1 MWNGPYF
8 RKLFLIISHQ
18 ARCVLQ
24 YAVETWIKAFRFFI
38 FFASSTTEN
47 TAPTLMA
54 IAWIWFKIV
63 LKNFSFVWLFFISRN
78 YLIICFC
85 KITLSR
91 SSLNLTVAALWKTTL
106 TSSSNNLRVQLQF
119 NLHFHLNLSK
129 VLKQSES
136 SISIQSSFLSK
147 SLKSPQTICEFN
159 FNSIFIS
166 SNLSKA
172 LKKSDCSTPIFI
184 FI

>member
-129 VLKQSES
+129 Y
-136 SISIQSSFLSK
+136 SK
-147 SLKSPQTICEFN
+147 NLRVQFN
-159 FNSIFIS
+159 LHFRLNF
-166 SNLSKA
+166 SKA
-172 LKKSDCSTPIFI
+172 LQCQGYQELSRKSEENKSFKT
-184 FI
+184 

>member
-1 MWNGPYF
+1 M
-8 RKLFLIISHQ
+8 
-18 ARCVLQ
+18 
-24 YAVETWIKAFRFFI
+24 
-38 FFASSTTEN
+38 
-47 TAPTLMA
+47 
-54 IAWIWFKIV
+54 
-63 LKNFSFVWLFFISRN
+63 
-78 YLIICFC
+78 
-85 KITLSR
+85 
-91 SSLNLTVAALWKTTL
+91 NLTVAALWKTTL

-166 SNLSKA
+166 SKPLKSSQTIRLFNSYLHFHLNFSKELHKESSTIINFYSHLNLTDDSDTKIELSKSIA
-172 LKKSDCSTPIFI
+172 IYCSHQGCFNHSSIF
-184 FI
+184 FFF